1 MDKKED
7 LEKKF
12 LNIKKEIESYEAK
25 DFLYKLAD
33 VQNNALVKNKKIK
46 LFLNWIITMLILI
59 WASPIIISYLTIILI
74 KDIFKYIKSK
84 IGNKL

>member
-12 LNIKKEIESYEAK
+12 LNIK
-25 DFLYKLAD
+25 
-33 VQNNALVKNKKIK
+33 N
-46 LFLNWIITMLILI
+46 LNWIVTTLILI